1 MPRQRRIESP
11 GALDLAL
18 NRGDGR
24 EPCRTDVHR
33 ETPEEKARRM
43 LGEQLERLRWDEAAL
58 AHRLKS
64 DARKVALARRLR
76 AETPVTLP
84 WIATHLHLGTG
95 TPGANRLANAV
106 STSTHQTE
114 LTPGQK

>member
-64 DARKVALARRLR
+64 DARKVAVARRLR
-76 AETPVTLP
+76 AETTMTLQ
-84 WIATHLHLGTG
+84 WIATHLHLGSG
-95 TPGANRLANAV
+95 TPGANRLSTAAV
-106 STSTHQTE
+106 KPTNQIE
-114 LTPGQK
+114 LTLCQK

>member
-18 NRGDGR
+18 NRGDRR
-24 EPCRTDVHR
+24 EPCRTDVRR
-33 ETPEEKARRM
+33 ETAEEKARRM
-43 LGEQLERLRWDEAAL
+43 LGEQRERLRWDAAAL

-64 DARKVALARRLR
+64 DARKVALPRRLR

-84 WIATHLHLGTG
+84 WIATHLHVDTW
-95 TPGANRLANAV
+95 TPGANRLSTAAV
-106 STSTHQTE
+106 KPTNQIE
-114 LTPGQK
+114 LMCQK